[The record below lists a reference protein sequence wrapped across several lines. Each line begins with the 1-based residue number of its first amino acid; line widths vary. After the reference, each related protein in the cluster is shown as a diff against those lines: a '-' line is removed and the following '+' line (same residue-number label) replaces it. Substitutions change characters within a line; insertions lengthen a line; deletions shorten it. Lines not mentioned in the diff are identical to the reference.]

1 MSQFA
6 GDEFDL
12 YALMLQAM
20 QQGLELQRLEDERK
34 LGWGAEGA
42 RVQQLMDIRGLRLAS
57 AQAAAVPQ
65 PLGMAE
71 PVFS

>member
-34 LGWGAEGA
+34 LGWGAESA
-42 RVQQLMDIRGLRLAS
+42 RVQQLMDVRALRLAS

-65 PLGMAE
+65 PLGVAE
-71 PVFS
+71 PVFT

>member
-34 LGWGAEGA
+34 LGWGAESA
-42 RVQQLMDIRGLRLAS
+42 RVQQLMDVRALRLAS
-57 AQAAAVPQ
+57 AKAAAVPQ
-65 PLGMAE
+65 PLGVAE